1 TVLSLRRG
9 FCLGNDVA
17 AYCVQRRRRKAV
29 LVATPAQF
37 TGDDRADTLAD
48 RHQACRLFV
57 QLVGRVR
64 KLSGELASVA
74 AVEGVNK
81 AGSFEREVEHGL
93 ECVIEN
99 GIAGMVG
106 EIRDQDTNGFVSGF
120 LCRTGKKLLW
130 Q

>member
-37 TGDDRADTLAD
+37 TGDDCADALAD

-57 QLVGRVR
+57 QLVGRGR

-74 AVEGVNK
+74 AVEGIDK
-81 AGSFEREVEHGL
+81 AGSFKREVEHRL
-93 ECVIEN
+93 EGVVEN
-99 GIAGMVG
+99 RIASMIR
-106 EIRDQDTNGFVSGF
+106 EIRDQDTN
-120 LCRTGKKLLW
+120 
-130 Q
+130 